1 TLLGEGDA
9 DFSRLLP
16 SRLQQG
22 QMVYAGVRDIDPGE
36 RRRLDQGDIPVIT
49 VESIR
54 AAPTTVVDALRARG
68 ARNIYV
74 HLDLDVLDPSEGI
87 EVNCPV
93 RDGLTISEL
102 TASLEAI
109 GAAFNVVGV
118 ALTELAASDANR
130 CEQLEAVIASANNCL
145 VSD

>member
-1 TLLGEGDA
+1 GEGDV

-16 SRLQQG
+16 SRLRQG
-22 QMVYAGVRDIDPGE
+22 QIVYAGVRDIDPGE
-36 RRRLDQGDIPVIT
+36 RRRLDQGGIPVIT

-54 AAPTTVVDALRARG
+54 AAPATAVDALRARG
-68 ARNIYV
+68 ARNVYV

-93 RDGLTISEL
+93 QDGLTISEL
-102 TASLEAI
+102 TALLDAI

-118 ALTELAASDANR
+118 ALTELAAGDANR
-130 CEQLEAVIASANNCL
+130 CEQLEPVIAAADNCL
-145 VSD
+145 LPD